1 MCKIQECIEYTKV
14 NGGVSIVFQ
23 KSNFKDN
30 LSRLEANVLFW
41 LETSIY
47 SFHSTALAQLS

>member
-1 MCKIQECIEYTKV
+1 MCKIQECIEYTKL
-14 NGGVSIVFQ
+14 NGRVSIIFQ

-30 LSRLEANVLFW
+30 LSRLEANELFW